1 MGKGS
6 ITMRLMEFIT
16 DRDGSLSHTKLWSNI
31 GLATITFTYIHHVVK
46 NGLSPELMVA
56 YGGIVVFGRVASKYI
71 DSKGES
77 NVSISN

>member
-1 MGKGS
+1 MK
-6 ITMRLMEFIT
+6 LAELIT
-16 DRDGSLSHTKLWSNI
+16 DPNGTLSHTKIWSNI

-71 DSKGES
+71 DSRGER